1 MYVVLIIVTTL
12 AFLLLLYKF
21 IIFLSETTFLL
32 LLDRD
37 NQDVEA
43 IMYSGC
49 APPDWRKK
57 GLIRLGIDP
66 LSKLIALRRISRLI
80 RQIKNSPFDESEE
93 VRKIAMD
100 KLKDVRKRWKSMSWS
115 EISPGR

>member
-1 MYVVLIIVTTL
+1 MYLVLIIVTTL

-21 IIFLSETTFLL
+21 IIFLSETIFRFLL
-32 LLDRD
+32 ERS

-57 GLIRLGIDP
+57 GLVRLGIDP
-66 LSKLIALRRISRLI
+66 LSKLIVLRRISRLI
-80 RQIKNSPFDESEE
+80 RQVKHSPLDESEE
-93 VRKIAMD
+93 ARKIVID